1 MKKLIASAILS
12 ALTLGGTAL
21 LAEEAHAAPAGAVRL
36 EPPVRHVKHVK
47 VTYVHKS
54 KSAPVWVEFNTG
66 SLWSLPTCKHE
77 DSRNCFYDA
86 KRRGNGKG
94 RSFANIK
101 GKTYHVKGR

>member
-1 MKKLIASAILS
+1 MKKLIAAASI
-12 ALTLGGTAL
+12 ALAAGLTTFVASP
-21 LAEEAHAAPAGAVRL
+21 ADAAPRAVRL

-54 KSAPVWVEFNTG
+54 KSYPKWVEFNTG
-66 SLWSLPTCKHE
+66 SLWSLPRCKHE

-94 RSFANIK
+94 RSFADIK
-101 GKTYHVKGR
+101 GKTYYVKGR